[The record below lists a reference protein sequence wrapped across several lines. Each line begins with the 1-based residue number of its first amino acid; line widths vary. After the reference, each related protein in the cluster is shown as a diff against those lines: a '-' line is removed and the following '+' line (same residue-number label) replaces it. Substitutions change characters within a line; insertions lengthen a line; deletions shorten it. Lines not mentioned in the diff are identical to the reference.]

1 MKRKLGLVSVIYIM
15 LFLVL
20 LYAPIV
26 MMVAY
31 SFNNS
36 ELDMG
41 WSGFTLKWFVKL
53 FAAEDAKKAVINSVI
68 VSCSSTAISIVMGAF
83 AAIGFHK
90 FEFKGKDL
98 LDSFFYIPTIVPAM
112 LLGVSL
118 LSLFDIMYIPLS
130 KVTIIIAHVTFCMPV
145 CFNNIRVALN
155 GFDRSIEEAA
165 QDLGCNEFQV
175 ITKVLLPN
183 LVPAMMS
190 GGLLAFTFSL
200 EDVLTTFFV
209 AGPKDTTLSMYI
221 FGQMKSGMTPTI
233 NALSTLLIVVTVTLG
248 IIMQILQNRSAAKAS

>member
-1 MKRKLGLVSVIYIM
+1 MKKKIGPASILYIL
-15 LFLVL
+15 LFLLL

-26 MMVAY
+26 MMIAY

-41 WSGFTLKWFVKL
+41 WSGFTWKWYEKL
-53 FAAEDAKKAVINSVI
+53 FAAEDAKNAVINSLI
-68 VSCSSTAISIVMGAF
+68 VSCSSTALSILLGAF

-90 FEFKGKDL
+90 FDFKAKDM

-118 LSLFDIMYIPLS
+118 LSLFDILHIPLS
-130 KVTIIIAHVTFCMPV
+130 KLTIIIAHVTFCMPV

-155 GFDRSIEEAA
+155 GFDKSIEEAA

-183 LVPAMMS
+183 LVPAMLS

-248 IIMQILQNRSAAKAS
+248 VIMQILQNRSVAKAK

>member
-1 MKRKLGLVSVIYIM
+1 MKKKLSLPAVLYIM
-15 LFLVL
+15 LFLLL

-26 MMVAY
+26 MMIAY

-36 ELDMG
+36 ELDIG
-41 WSGFTLKWFVKL
+41 WSGFTLKWYQKL
-53 FAAEDAKKAVINSVI
+53 FAAKDARRAVVNSLI
-68 VSCSSTAISIVMGAF
+68 VSGCSTAISILLGAF

-90 FEFKGKDL
+90 YEFKGKDL

-118 LSLFDIMYIPLS
+118 LSLYDICHISLS

-165 QDLGCNEFQV
+165 QDLGCNELQV

-183 LVPAMMS
+183 LVPAMIS

-221 FGQMKSGMTPTI
+221 FGQMKAGMTPTI

-248 IIMQILQNRSAAKAS
+248 VIMQIMQNKSAAVN

>member
-1 MKRKLGLVSVIYIM
+1 MKKKLGPVAIMYIL
-15 LFLVL
+15 LFLL
-20 LYAPIV
+20 ILYAPIV
-26 MMVAY
+26 LMVAY

-41 WSGFTLKWFVKL
+41 WSGFTWKWYQQL
-53 FAAEDAKKAVINSVI
+53 LAAKDVRTAALNTII
-68 VSCSSTAISIVMGAF
+68 VSGLSTAISILIGAF

-90 FEFKGKDL
+90 FEFKGKDM

-118 LSLFDIMYIPLS
+118 LSLYDILHIPLS
-130 KVTIIIAHVTFCMPV
+130 KLTIIISHVTFCMPV

-165 QDLGCNEFQV
+165 QDLGCNQLQV

-183 LVPAMMS
+183 LVPAMLS

-221 FGQMKSGMTPTI
+221 FGQMKAGMKPTL
-233 NALSTLLIVVTVTLG
+233 NALSTLLIIVTVTLG
-248 IIMQILQNRSAAKAS
+248 VIMQVLQNRSIEKAK